1 MRGADVRGGD
11 VLRLELSLGCGEM
24 LRVERVVI
32 REAVS
37 SLFTVEVEASS
48 PEPCVDLGAIAGQ
61 PAALRIEAGEGGG
74 LHGERVWSG
83 VCRHARQVHAL
94 ELRGGELGVSTYAL
108 TIVPALWR
116 MALRTDHRIYQ
127 HQSVPE
133 IGSAML
139 DAWGIDAAWR
149 IDAAEHPRLAYKVQ
163 YGETDLD
170 FFHRLLEEAGIA
182 YALLDDGERSRLV
195 LADALRQS
203 APRREGPLAYVDQP
217 LDVRAHA
224 WVTRVAVEQHARA
237 GAIAVRD
244 HDFVRPAW
252 ALVGQARSAG
262 YTDARPERYRYQ
274 PGACVVE
281 RDGAASHD
289 DRYAARLAARAL
301 EAEHTGACS
310 ISFRTN
316 ALDVRPGTVVAVEGH
331 PRPELDPR
339 VGLLVT
345 SLWIE
350 GSVRGSWS
358 VSGTAV
364 RASAPYRPAQRT
376 PRPLVHGMQS
386 GVVVGPPGDE
396 IHTDAHGRVR
406 VQFPWDRLGGHDEHS
421 SCWLRVCQGWA
432 GAGYGLFAL
441 PRVGQEVLVA
451 FLEGDPDQPVV
462 VGRLSN
468 ALNPVPLKLPEERTQ
483 SLWRSASTPGGE
495 GFNELRF
502 EDRKGAE
509 LVSLRAERQLRTEV
523 GRDEALVVRGSR
535 AKSVGGNESVRT
547 EGRAVAYVGKDA
559 HVTVEGELRERVGG
573 TRSLT
578 ADGDRHE
585 RVGGIAALEAGGTIH
600 LKAGGAIVI
609 EAGDVTLRGPGGF
622 IRIDASGVSI
632 DGGAVKIQQGG
643 APGGALVARPAL
655 PLLPAGVPMRADP
668 VRLPLLSFAGG
679 LPPMQAGGLGGGGG
693 PLTPEEGAACGFICR
708 CKEEKLRQRCVTQH
722 IRALEDASAHTSPL
736 KAEVPYDMSKRPPE
750 PIMSKNDPRRAT
762 RSSPAGSRIPDVVV
776 VKDGTKPP
784 TRDNIKE
791 VIEIKFPPDK
801 FEDEQRAEYE
811 KIAGDAPLEEL
822 GPERCGCPRTKKPQ
836 AQEITAGDV
845 AEVAALT
852 LLVIALVLDDAVPG
866 GQADDV
872 AIPPAVARI
881 LGKLAPLLGGPVVVP

>member
-1 MRGADVRGGD
+1 MRGDA
-11 VLRLELSLGCGEM
+11 VLRIELSLACGER
-24 LRVERVVI
+24 LRVERVAI

-37 SLFTVEVEASS
+37 SPFTVEVEAVS
-48 PEPCVDLGAIAGQ
+48 PEPCVDFDAIAGQ
-61 PAALRIEAGEGGG
+61 PAALRIEAGEGSG

-83 VCRHARQVHAL
+83 VCSHVRQVRAL

-108 TIVPALWR
+108 TIVPALWQLS
-116 MALRTDHRIYQ
+116 LRTDHRIYQ
-127 HQSVPE
+127 HLSAPE
-133 IGSAML
+133 IASALL
-139 DAWGIDAAWR
+139 DAWGLEATWKIDK
-149 IDAAEHPRLAYKVQ
+149 DEHPQLAYKVQ

-195 LADALRQS
+195 LADALHRS
-203 APRREGPLAYVDQP
+203 APRREAPLAYVDQP

-224 WVTRVAVEQHARA
+224 WVTRVAIEQHARA
-237 GAIAVRD
+237 GAIALRD
-244 HDFVRPAW
+244 HDFVRPSW

-262 YTDARPERYRYQ
+262 CTDARTERYRYQ
-274 PGACVVE
+274 PGACLVE
-281 RDGAASHD
+281 RDGGALHE
-289 DRYAARLAARAL
+289 DRRATRLAAQAL
-301 EAEHTGACS
+301 EAELAGACA
-310 ISFRTN
+310 ISFHTS
-316 ALDVRPGTVVAVEGH
+316 ALDLLPGTVFAVDGH
-331 PRPELDPR
+331 PRPELDPG

-345 SLWIE
+345 SLSIE
-350 GSVRGSWS
+350 GRARGGWS

-364 RASAPYRPAQRT
+364 RASAPYRPARRT
-376 PRPLVHGMQS
+376 PKPRVHGMQS
-386 GVVVGPPGDE
+386 GVVVGPPGEE

-421 SCWLRVCQGWA
+421 SCWLRVGQGWA

-462 VGRLSN
+462 VGRVSN

-483 SLWRSASTPGGE
+483 SLWRSASSPGGG

-509 LVSLRAERQLRTEV
+509 LVALRAERELRTEV

-535 AKSVGGNESVRT
+535 AKSVGGDECART
-547 EGRAVAYVGKDA
+547 EGRAVGYVGKDA

-573 TRSLT
+573 VRSLT
-578 ADGDRHE
+578 VDGDRHE
-585 RVGGIAALEAGGTIH
+585 RVGGVAALEAGGAIH

-622 IRIDASGVSI
+622 VRIDASGVSI
-632 DGGAVKIQQGG
+632 DGGAVRIKQGG
-643 APGGALVARPAL
+643 APGGAPAARPAL
-655 PLLPAGVPMRADP
+655 PVLPPGAPVRADP
-668 VRLPLLSFAGG
+668 VRLPLLGFAGG
-679 LPPMQAGGLGGGGG
+679 LPPMQAGGVGGGG
-693 PLTPEEGAACGFICR
+693 PLTPEEGAVCGFICR
-708 CKEEKLRQRCVTQH
+708 CKEERLRQRCVTRH

-762 RSSPAGSRIPDVVV
+762 RGSPKGSRIPDVVV
-776 VKDGTKPP
+776 VKDGTRPP
-784 TRDNIKE
+784 MRDNIKE

-801 FEDEQRAEYE
+801 LGYEQRTEYE
-811 KIAGDAPLEEL
+811 TIAGEAPFREL
-822 GPERCGCPRTKKPQ
+822 GPDRCGCPSQTKSQ

-852 LLVIALVLDDAVPG
+852 LLVMALVLNDAVPG

-872 AIPPAVARI
+872 AIPPAIARI
-881 LGKLAPLLGGPVVVP
+881 LGKLAPLLRGPVVVP

>member
-1 MRGADVRGGD
+1 MRGGD
-11 VLRLELSLGCGEM
+11 VLRLELTLACGER
-24 LRVERVVI
+24 LRVERVAI

-37 SLFTVEVEASS
+37 SLFAVEVEAVS
-48 PEPCVDLGAIAGQ
+48 PEPCVDLEGIVGQ
-61 PAALRIEAGEGGG
+61 PAALRIEAGEGSG
-74 LHGERVWSG
+74 LSGERIWSG
-83 VCRHARQVHAL
+83 VCSHVRQVHAL

-116 MALRTDHRIYQ
+116 MSLRSDHRIYQ

-133 IGSAML
+133 IAAEML
-139 DAWGIDAAWR
+139 DAWGLDAAWR
-149 IDAAEHPRLAYKVQ
+149 IDKDEHPRLPYKVQ

-203 APRREGPLAYVDQP
+203 ALRRDAPLAYIDQP
-217 LDVRAHA
+217 LDVREHA
-224 WVTRVAVEQHARA
+224 WVTRVAVERYARA
-237 GAIAVRD
+237 DAVTLRD
-244 HDFVRPAW
+244 HDFARPTW

-262 YTDARPERYRYQ
+262 CTDARTERYRYQ
-274 PGACVVE
+274 PGACAVE

-289 DRYAARLAARAL
+289 DRHAARLAARAL

-310 ISFRTN
+310 ISFQSN
-316 ALDVRPGTVVAVEGH
+316 VLDLRSGTVFAVEGH

-345 SLWIE
+345 LLSIE
-350 GSVRGSWS
+350 GSLRGGWS

-364 RASAPYRPAQRT
+364 PASAPYRPARGMPKPT
-376 PRPLVHGMQS
+376 VHGMQS
-386 GVVVGPPGDE
+386 GVVVGPPGEE

-406 VQFPWDRLGGHDEHS
+406 VQFPWDRIGGHDEHS
-421 SCWLRVCQGWA
+421 SCWLRVGQGWA

-462 VGRLSN
+462 VGRVSN

-483 SLWRSASTPGGE
+483 SLWRSASSPGGG

-535 AKSVGGNESVRT
+535 AKNVGGDESART

-559 HVTVEGELRERVGG
+559 HVTVEGELRERIGG
-573 TRSLT
+573 VRSLT
-578 ADGDRHE
+578 VDGDRQE
-585 RVGGIAALEAGGTIH
+585 RVGGVAALEAGGTIH

-622 IRIDASGVSI
+622 VRIDASGVSI
-632 DGGAVKIQQGG
+632 DGSAVKIQQGG
-643 APGGALVARPAL
+643 APGGAPAARPAL
-655 PLLPAGVPMRADP
+655 PVLPPGAPVRADP
-668 VRLPLLSFAGG
+668 VRLPLLGFAGG

-693 PLTPEEGAACGFICR
+693 PLTPEEGAVCGFICR
-708 CKEEKLRQRCVTQH
+708 CKEERLRQRCVTQH

-762 RSSPAGSRIPDVVV
+762 RSSPKGSRIPDVVV

-784 TRDNIKE
+784 TQDNIKE
-791 VIEIKFPPDK
+791 VIEIKFPPDELK
-801 FEDEQRAEYE
+801 EEQELAYE
-811 KIAGDAPLEEL
+811 AIAGKARFEVL
-822 GPERCGCPRTKKPQ
+822 GPDRCGCPRQKPQ
-836 AQEITAGDV
+836 PQEMTAGDV

-866 GQADDV
+866 AQADDV

-881 LGKLAPLLGGPVVVP
+881 LGKLAPLLRGPVVVP

>member
-1 MRGADVRGGD
+1 MRGDEAF
-11 VLRLELSLGCGEM
+11 RLELSLACGER
-24 LRVERVVI
+24 LRVERVAI
-32 REAVS
+32 REGVS
-37 SLFTVEVEASS
+37 SLFTVEVEAGS
-48 PEPCVDLGAIAGQ
+48 PEPCVDLEAIAGQ
-61 PAALRIEAGEGGG
+61 PAALWIEAGEGSG
-74 LHGERVWSG
+74 LFGERVWSG
-83 VCRHARQVHAL
+83 VCSQIRQVHAL
-94 ELRGGELGVSTYAL
+94 DLRGGELGVSTYAL

-116 MALRTDHRIYQ
+116 LSLRTDHRIYQ
-127 HQSVPE
+127 HLSVPE
-133 IGSAML
+133 IGSALL
-139 DAWGIDAAWR
+139 DTWGLEAAWR
-149 IDAAEHPRLAYKVQ
+149 IDAAEHPGLPYKVQ

-170 FFHRLLEEAGIA
+170 FFHRVLEEAGIA
-182 YALLDDGERSRLV
+182 YALLDDGEASRLV
-195 LADALRQS
+195 LSDALRQS
-203 APRREGPLAYVDQP
+203 APRREASLPYVDKP
-217 LDVRAHA
+217 LDVRTHA
-224 WVTRVAVEQHARA
+224 WVTRVAVERYART
-237 GAIAVRD
+237 GAIVMRD

-252 ALVGQARSAG
+252 MLLGQARSVG
-262 YTDARPERYRYQ
+262 CTDVRTERYRYQ

-289 DRYAARLAARAL
+289 DRHAGRLAASAL
-301 EAEHTGACS
+301 EAELTGACS

-316 ALDVRPGTVVAVEGH
+316 AVDLRPGTVFAVEGH

-350 GSVRGSWS
+350 GSVRGGWS

-364 RASAPYRPAQRT
+364 PVSAPYRPARRT
-376 PRPLVHGMQS
+376 PKPVVHGMQS
-386 GVVVGPPGDE
+386 GVVVGPSGEE

-421 SCWLRVCQGWA
+421 SCWLRVGQGWA

-483 SLWRSASTPGGE
+483 SLWRSASSPGGG

-535 AKSVGGNESVRT
+535 AKSVGGNESART

-573 TRSLT
+573 ERSLT
-578 ADGDRHE
+578 VNGDRHE
-585 RVGGIAALEAGGTIH
+585 RVGGVAALEAGGAIH

-609 EAGDVTLRGPGGF
+609 EASDVTLRGPGGF
-622 IRIDASGVSI
+622 VRIDASGVSI

-643 APGGALVARPAL
+643 APGGAPAARPAL
-655 PLLPAGVPMRADP
+655 PLLPSGAPVRADP
-668 VRLPLLSFAGG
+668 ARLPLLGFAGG

-693 PLTPEEGAACGFICR
+693 PLTPEEGAVCGFICG
-708 CKEEKLRQRCVTQH
+708 CKEEKLRQRCVTRH
-722 IRALEDASAHTSPL
+722 IRALENASAYTSPL

-776 VKDGTKPP
+776 VKEGTKPP

-791 VIEIKFPPDK
+791 VIEIKFPPDELK
-801 FEDEQRAEYE
+801 DEQRKAYE
-811 KIAGDAPLEEL
+811 AIAGESPFEVL
-822 GPERCGCPRTKKPQ
+822 GPERCGCSRQKQPQ
-836 AQEITAGDV
+836 PQEMTAGDV

-872 AIPPAVARI
+872 VIPPAVARI
-881 LGKLAPLLGGPVVVP
+881 LSKLAPLLGGPVVVP

>member
-1 MRGADVRGGD
+1 MRGGD
-11 VLRLELSLGCGEM
+11 VLRLDLSLASGEA
-24 LRVERVVI
+24 LRVERVAI
-32 REAVS
+32 REALS
-37 SLFTVEVEASS
+37 SLFTVEVEAVS
-48 PEPCVDLGAIAGQ
+48 PEPCVDLKAIAGQ
-61 PAALRIEAGEGGG
+61 PAALRIEAGEGSG
-74 LHGERVWSG
+74 LSGERVWSG
-83 VCRHARQVHAL
+83 VCSHVRQVHAL
-94 ELRGGELGVSTYAL
+94 EVRGGDIGVSTYAL

-133 IGSAML
+133 IGRAML
-139 DAWGIDAAWR
+139 DAWGLDATWHV
-149 IDAAEHPRLAYKVQ
+149 DEKEHPRLAYKVQ
-163 YGETDLD
+163 YGETDLH
-170 FFHRLLEEAGIA
+170 FFQRLLEEAGIA

-195 LADALRQS
+195 LADALHQS
-203 APRREGPLAYVDQP
+203 APRRDAPLAYTDQP

-237 GAIAVRD
+237 DAVTLRD
-244 HDFVRPAW
+244 YDFQRPAW
-252 ALVGQARSAG
+252 ALVGPARSAG
-262 YTDARPERYRYQ
+262 CTDARTERYRYQ
-274 PGACVVE
+274 PGVSMVE
-281 RDGAASHD
+281 GGRDGAASHD
-289 DRYAARLAARAL
+289 DRHAARLAARAL

-316 ALDVRPGTVVAVEGH
+316 ALDLRPGTVFAVEGH

-350 GSVRGSWS
+350 GSARGGWS
-358 VSGTAV
+358 VSGMAV
-364 RASAPYRPAQRT
+364 RASDPYRPARRIAK
-376 PRPLVHGMQS
+376 PVVHGMQS
-386 GVVVGPPGDE
+386 GVVVGPPGEE

-406 VQFPWDRLGGHDEHS
+406 IQLPWDRLGGHDEHS

-483 SLWRSASTPGGE
+483 SLWRSASSPGGG

-535 AKSVGGNESVRT
+535 AKGVGGDESTRI
-547 EGRAVAYVGKDA
+547 EGRTVAYVGKDA

-573 TRSLT
+573 ARSLT
-578 ADGDRHE
+578 VDGDRHE
-585 RVGGIAALEAGGTIH
+585 RIGRVAALEAGGTIH

-622 IRIDASGVSI
+622 VRIDASGVSI
-632 DGGAVKIQQGG
+632 NGGAVKIQQGG
-643 APGGALVARPAL
+643 TPGGAPAARPAL
-655 PLLPAGVPMRADP
+655 PLLPAGALMRSEP
-668 VRLPLLSFAGG
+668 VRLPLLGFAGG

-693 PLTPEEGAACGFICR
+693 PLTPEEGAVCGFICR
-708 CKEEKLRQRCVTQH
+708 CKEERLRQQCVTRH
-722 IRALEDASAHTSPL
+722 IRALEDASAQTSPL
-736 KAEVPYDMSKRPPE
+736 KAEVPYDMSKDPPE
-750 PIMSKNDPRRAT
+750 PVMSKNDPRRAT
-762 RSSPAGSRIPDVVV
+762 RSSPKGSRIPDVVV

-784 TRDNIKE
+784 TQDNIKE
-791 VIEIKFPPDK
+791 VIEIKFPSDK
-801 FEDEQRAEYE
+801 LDEEQRREYTE
-811 KIAGDAPLEEL
+811 IAGTARFEVL
-822 GPERCGCPRTKKPQ
+822 GPDRCGCPRQKPQ
-836 AQEITAGDV
+836 PQGMTAGDV
-845 AEVAALT
+845 AEIAALT
-852 LLVIALVLDDAVPG
+852 LLVMALVLDDAVPG

-881 LGKLAPLLGGPVVVP
+881 LGKLAPLLRGPVSVP

>member
-1 MRGADVRGGD
+1 MRGGD
-11 VLRLELSLGCGEM
+11 VLRLSLSLASGEE
-24 LRVERVVI
+24 LRVQRVAI
-32 REAVS
+32 CEGVS
-37 SLFTVEVEASS
+37 SLFAVEVEAVS
-48 PEPCVDLGAIAGQ
+48 PELCVDFDAIAGRK
-61 PAALRIEAGEGGG
+61 AALRIEAGEGNG

-83 VCRHARQVHAL
+83 VCSLVRQVRAL
-94 ELRGGELGVSTYAL
+94 ELRGGEAGVSTYAL

-127 HQSVPE
+127 HLSAPE
-133 IGSAML
+133 IGSALLEAWGL
-139 DAWGIDAAWR
+139 DATWR
-149 IDAAEHPRLAYKVQ
+149 IDEKEHPRLAYKVQ

-170 FFHRLLEEAGIA
+170 FFQRLLEEAGIA

-203 APRREGPLAYVDQP
+203 APRRDAPLPYVDQP
-217 LDVRAHA
+217 LDVRTHA
-224 WVTRVAVEQHARA
+224 WVTRVAVERHARA
-237 GAIAVRD
+237 GAIALRD
-244 HDFVRPAW
+244 NDFMRPAW
-252 ALVGQARSAG
+252 ALFGQARSADWTG
-262 YTDARPERYRYQ
+262 ARTERYRYQ
-274 PGACVVE
+274 PGASAVE
-281 RDGAASHD
+281 RDGAAWHD

-301 EAEHTGACS
+301 EAEHTGACA
-310 ISFRTN
+310 ISFQTN
-316 ALDVRPGTVVAVEGH
+316 ALDLRPGTIVVLEGH

-339 VGLLVT
+339 AGLLVT
-345 SLWIE
+345 SLSIE
-350 GSVRGSWS
+350 GSLRGGWS
-358 VSGTAV
+358 VHGTAV
-364 RASAPYRPAQRT
+364 PASEPYRPARRT
-376 PRPLVHGMQS
+376 PKPVVHGMQS
-386 GVVVGPPGDE
+386 GVVVGPAGEE
-396 IHTDAHGRVR
+396 IHTDVHGRVR
-406 VQFPWDRLGGHDEHS
+406 VQFPWDRLGAHDEHS

-483 SLWRSASTPGGE
+483 SLWRSASSPGGE

-523 GRDEALVVRGSR
+523 GRDEALVIRGSR
-535 AKSVGGNESVRT
+535 AKCVGGDESART
-547 EGRAVAYVGKDA
+547 EGRALGYVGKDA
-559 HVTVEGELRERVGG
+559 HITVDGELRERVGG

-578 ADGDRHE
+578 VDGDRHE
-585 RVGGIAALEAGGTIH
+585 RIGGVVALEAGGAIH

-622 IRIDASGVSI
+622 VRIDASGVSI
-632 DGGAVKIQQGG
+632 DGGAVRIQQGG
-643 APGGALVARPAL
+643 APGGAPAARPAL
-655 PLLPAGVPMRADP
+655 PLVPSGAPVRADP
-668 VRLPLLSFAGG
+668 VRLPLLGFAGG

-693 PLTPEEGAACGFICR
+693 PLTPEEGAVCGFICR
-708 CKEEKLRQRCVTQH
+708 CKEERLPQQCVTRH
-722 IRALEDASAHTSPL
+722 IRALEDASAQTSPL

-762 RSSPAGSRIPDVVV
+762 RSSPKGSRIPDVVV

-791 VIEIKFPPDK
+791 VIEIKFPPDEL
-801 FEDEQRAEYE
+801 EDDQRKAYTA
-811 KIAGDAPLEEL
+811 IAGKATFKEL
-822 GPERCGCPRTKKPQ
+822 GPNQCGCPRQKKKP
-836 AQEITAGDV
+836 ESRDITAGDV

-852 LLVIALVLDDAVPG
+852 MLVVALVLDDAVPG

-872 AIPPAVARI
+872 AIPPAVTRI
-881 LGKLAPLLGGPVVVP
+881 LGKLAPLLRGAVVVP

>member
-1 MRGADVRGGD
+1 MRGGE
-11 VLRLELSLGCGEM
+11 VLQLSLSLACGEA
-24 LRVERVVI
+24 LRVQRVAI

-37 SLFTVEVEASS
+37 SLFAVEVEASS
-48 PEPCVDLGAIAGQ
+48 PEPCVDFGAIVGQ
-61 PAALRIEAGEGGG
+61 PATLRLEASERSE
-74 LHGERVWSG
+74 LFGERIWSG
-83 VCRHARQVHAL
+83 VCSQVRQVHAL
-94 ELRGGELGVSTYAL
+94 DMREGELGVSTYAL

-133 IGSAML
+133 IGRAML
-139 DAWGIDAAWR
+139 DAWGLDATWR
-149 IDAAEHPRLAYKVQ
+149 VDEKEHPRLPYKVQ

-170 FFHRLLEEAGIA
+170 FFQRLMDEAGIA

-203 APRREGPLAYVDQP
+203 ASRREAPLAYVDQP

-224 WVTRVAVEQHARA
+224 WVTRVAVERHARA
-237 GAIAVRD
+237 GEIALGD

-252 ALVGQARSAG
+252 RLVGQARSAACA
-262 YTDARPERYRYQ
+262 DARTERYRYR

-281 RDGAASHD
+281 RDGTASQD
-289 DRYAARLAARAL
+289 DRYAARLAAQAL
-301 EAEHTGACS
+301 EAEQTGACV
-310 ISFRTN
+310 IAFQTN
-316 ALDVRPGTVVAVEGH
+316 ALDLRPGTVVAAEGH

-345 SLWIE
+345 SLSIE
-350 GSVRGSWS
+350 GSLRGGWS
-358 VSGTAV
+358 VHGTAV
-364 RASAPYRPAQRT
+364 PASEPYRPAQRT
-376 PRPLVHGMQS
+376 PKPIVHGMQS
-386 GVVVGPPGDE
+386 GVVVGPPGEE

-406 VQFPWDRLGGHDEHS
+406 VQFPWDRLGAHDEHS

-468 ALNPVPLKLPEERTQ
+468 PLNPVPLKLPEERTQ
-483 SLWRSASTPGGE
+483 SLWRSASSPGGE

-509 LVSLRAERQLRTEV
+509 VVSLRAERQLRTEV

-535 AKSVGGNESVRT
+535 AKNVGGDESART

-559 HVTVEGELRERVGG
+559 HVTVDGELRERVGG

-578 ADGDRHE
+578 ANGDRHE
-585 RVGGIAALEAGGTIH
+585 RVGGVAALEAGGTIH

-622 IRIDASGVSI
+622 VRIDASGVSI

-643 APGGALVARPAL
+643 VPGGAPAARPAL
-655 PLLPAGVPMRADP
+655 PLLPAGAPVRAEP
-668 VRLPLLSFAGG
+668 ARLPLFGFAGG
-679 LPPMQAGGLGGGGG
+679 LPPVQAGGLGGNGG
-693 PLTPEEGAACGFICR
+693 PLTPEEGAVCGFICR
-708 CKEEKLRQRCVTQH
+708 CKDEQYRQQCVTRH
-722 IRALEDASAHTSPL
+722 IRMLEDASAQTSSL
-736 KAEVPYDMSKRPPE
+736 KAEVPYDMTKRPPE

-762 RSSPAGSRIPDVVV
+762 RSSPKGSRIPDVVV

-784 TRDNIKE
+784 TQDNIKE
-791 VIEIKFPPDK
+791 VIEIKFPPDELK
-801 FEDEQRAEYE
+801 REQEVAYE
-811 KIAGDAPLEEL
+811 TIAGKAPFEVL
-822 GPERCGCPRTKKPQ
+822 GPDRCGCPRQKPQ
-836 AQEITAGDV
+836 PQPQEITAGDV

-852 LLVIALVLDDAVPG
+852 LLVVALVLDDVVPG

-881 LGKLAPLLGGPVVVP
+881 LGKLAPLLRGPVVVP

>member
-1 MRGADVRGGD
+1 M
-11 VLRLELSLGCGEM
+11 
-24 LRVERVVI
+24 
-32 REAVS
+32 
-37 SLFTVEVEASS
+37 
-48 PEPCVDLGAIAGQ
+48 
-61 PAALRIEAGEGGG
+61 
-74 LHGERVWSG
+74 
-83 VCRHARQVHAL
+83 
-94 ELRGGELGVSTYAL
+94 
-108 TIVPALWR
+108 
-116 MALRTDHRIYQ
+116 
-127 HQSVPE
+127 
-133 IGSAML
+133 
-139 DAWGIDAAWR
+139 
-149 IDAAEHPRLAYKVQ
+149 Q

-182 YALLDDGERSRLV
+182 YALLDDGDRARLV
-195 LADALRQS
+195 LADALQQS
-203 APRREGPLAYVDQP
+203 APRRDGPLTYVDQP
-217 LDVRAHA
+217 LDVRSHA
-224 WVTRVAVEQHARA
+224 WVTGVAVERHARA
-237 GAIAVRD
+237 DAVTLRD
-244 HDFVRPAW
+244 HDFQRPAW
-252 ALVGQARSAG
+252 ALVGPARRAACG
-262 YTDARPERYRYQ
+262 DARAERYRYQ

-281 RDGAASHD
+281 RGDAALHD
-289 DRYAARLAARAL
+289 DRQAARLAARAL
-301 EAEHTGACS
+301 EAELTGACS
-310 ISFRTN
+310 ISFQTN
-316 ALDVRPGTVVAVEGH
+316 ALDLRPGTVFAVEGH

-339 VGLLVT
+339 AGLLVT
-345 SLWIE
+345 SLWME
-350 GSVRGSWS
+350 GSAPGHWS
-358 VSGTAV
+358 VTGTAV
-364 RASAPYRPAQRT
+364 PASAPYRPARRT
-376 PRPLVHGMQS
+376 AKPVVHGMQS
-386 GVVVGPPGDE
+386 GVVVGPAGEE

-406 VQFPWDRLGGHDEHS
+406 VQFPWDRMGGHDEHS

-483 SLWRSASTPGGE
+483 SLWRSASSPGGE

-509 LVSLRAERQLRTEV
+509 LVSVRAERQMRTEV

-535 AKSVGGNESVRT
+535 AKSVGGDESART

-559 HVTVEGELRERVGG
+559 HATVEGELRERVGG

-578 ADGDRHE
+578 VDGDRHE
-585 RVGGIAALEAGGTIH
+585 RVGGLSALEAGGTIH

-622 IRIDASGVSI
+622 VRIDASGVSI

-643 APGGALVARPAL
+643 APGGASAARPAL
-655 PLLPAGVPMRADP
+655 PLMPGGATMRAEP
-668 VRLPLLSFAGG
+668 ARLPLLGFAGG

-693 PLTPEEGAACGFICR
+693 PLTPEEGTVCGFICR
-708 CKEEKLRQRCVTQH
+708 CKEERLRQQCVTRH

-791 VIEIKFPPDK
+791 VIEIKFPPDELK
-801 FEDEQRAEYE
+801 DEQRKAYTA
-811 KIAGDAPLEEL
+811 IAGEAPLKEL
-822 GPERCGCPRTKKPQ
+822 GPDPCGCPRQKPQ
-836 AQEITAGDV
+836 PHPQEITAADV

-852 LLVIALVLDDAVPG
+852 LLVMALVLDDAVPG
-866 GQADDV
+866 GQADDI

-881 LGKLAPLLGGPVVVP
+881 LGKLAPLLRGPVTVP

>member
-1 MRGADVRGGD
+1 MRGGE
-11 VLRLELSLGCGEM
+11 VLRLELWLACGEA
-24 LRVERVVI
+24 LRVDRVAI
-32 REAVS
+32 REGVS
-37 SLFTVEVEASS
+37 SLFAVEVEAVS
-48 PEPCVDLGAIAGQ
+48 PEPWVDLGAIAGQ
-61 PAALRIEAGEGGG
+61 PAALRIEAGEGSG

-83 VCRHARQVHAL
+83 VCSHVRQVHAL

-116 MALRTDHRIYQ
+116 LSLRTDHRIYQ

-133 IGSAML
+133 IGRALLEAWGL
-139 DAWGIDAAWR
+139 DATWR
-149 IDAAEHPRLAYKVQ
+149 IDATEHPRLAYKVQ

-170 FFHRLLEEAGIA
+170 FFQRLLEEAGIA

-203 APRREGPLAYVDQP
+203 APQRDSPIAYVDQP
-217 LDVRAHA
+217 RDVRARA

-237 GAIAVRD
+237 DAVTLRD
-244 HDFVRPAW
+244 YDFQHPAW
-252 ALVGQARSAG
+252 ALVGPARSAACG
-262 YTDARPERYRYQ
+262 DARTERYRYQ
-274 PGACVVE
+274 PGACVIE
-281 RDGAASHD
+281 RGDAASHD
-289 DRYAARLAARAL
+289 DRHVTRLATRAL
-301 EAEHTGACS
+301 EAELTGACS
-310 ISFRTN
+310 ISFQTN
-316 ALDVRPGTVVAVEGH
+316 ALDLQPGMVFAVEGH

-350 GSVRGSWS
+350 GRARGNWS

-364 RASAPYRPAQRT
+364 PASAPYRPARRT
-376 PRPLVHGMQS
+376 AKPVVHGMQS
-386 GVVVGPPGDE
+386 GVVVGPPGEE
-396 IHTDAHGRVR
+396 IHTDTHGRVR
-406 VQFPWDRLGGHDEHS
+406 VQFPWDRIGDHDEHS

-483 SLWRSASTPGGE
+483 SLWRSASSPGGE

-509 LVSLRAERQLRTEV
+509 LVALRAERQLRTEV

-535 AKSVGGNESVRT
+535 AKSVGGDESART
-547 EGRAVAYVGKDA
+547 EGRVVAYVGKDA
-559 HVTVEGELRERVGG
+559 HLTVDGELRERVGG

-578 ADGDRHE
+578 VDGDRHE
-585 RVGGIAALEAGGTIH
+585 RVGGVAVLEAGGAIH

-622 IRIDASGVSI
+622 VRIDASGVSI

-643 APGGALVARPAL
+643 APGGAPTARPAL
-655 PLLPAGVPMRADP
+655 PLVPAGAPVRADP
-668 VRLPLLSFAGG
+668 LRLPLLGFAGG

-693 PLTPEEGAACGFICR
+693 PLTPEEGAVCGFICR
-708 CKEEKLRQRCVTQH
+708 CKEERLRQQCVTRH
-722 IRALEDASAHTSPL
+722 IRALEDASAHSSPL
-736 KAEVPYDMSKRPPE
+736 KAEVPYDMSKDPPE

-762 RSSPAGSRIPDVVV
+762 RSSPKGSRIPDVVV

-784 TRDNIKE
+784 TQDNIKE
-791 VIEIKFPPDK
+791 VIEVKFPPDK
-801 FEDEQRAEYE
+801 LKDLQRADYVV
-811 KIAGDAPLEEL
+811 IAGRAPFVEL
-822 GPERCGCPRTKKPQ
+822 GPERCGCPPQNKPQ
-836 AQEITAGDV
+836 PQEITTGDV
-845 AEVAALT
+845 AEVAALS
-852 LLVIALVLDDAVPG
+852 LLVLALVLDDAVPG

-881 LGKLAPLLGGPVVVP
+881 LSKLAPLLRGPVSVP